1 MSSNGKSLVA
11 KSLAE
16 RGITRR
22 EFLKFCTVL
31 AGALALPSRYGV
43 RIAEA
48 LESKKEKLPV
58 IWLEFQDC
66 AGCSESFTR
75 SYRTSAAQVVL
86 DLISLNYHETL
97 MAAAGTHAEQARE
110 ETIKKGGYLVVVEGA
125 IPTQNYCV
133 IGGKTAEQILLETV
147 KNAVAVVA
155 VGSCSSFGGLPKAH
169 PNPTGARAVTDI
181 VKDKPVLNLP
191 GCPVNGENIT
201 ATLAYY
207 LTFGELPAMDD
218 LHRPLFAYGAL
229 IHDNCPRRAHFDRG
243 EFVREWGDEGHRKGW
258 CLYHMGCKGPIT
270 HANCPLILWNDGT
283 SWPIGSGHP
292 CIGCVEPDFWDRG
305 IYNRVKPQEEAP
317 PAYYPPT
324 IAKNE
329 KQINGTS
336 YAVTGAVVGAAVGA
350 AGALAVAKGKGKKEE
365 GDEKSSDES

>member
-1 MSSNGKSLVA
+1 MGSDEESLVT

-22 EFLKFCTVL
+22 EFLKFCTVM
-31 AGALALPSRYGV
+31 AGVLALPTRYGV

-48 LESKKEKLPV
+48 LEAKKEKLPV

-75 SYRTSAAQVVL
+75 SYQPSAAQVVL

-97 MAAAGTHAEQARE
+97 MAAAGTHAEAARE
-110 ETIKKGGYLVVVEGA
+110 ETIKKSGYLVVVEGA
-125 IPTQNYCV
+125 VPSSEYCV
-133 IGGKTAEQILLETV
+133 IGGKTAEQILLESA
-147 KNAVAVVA
+147 KNAAAVVA

-169 PNPTGARAVTDI
+169 PNPTGARAVMDL
-181 VKDKPVLNLP
+181 VKGKPVLNLP

-201 ATLAYY
+201 ATIAHF
-207 LTFGELPAMDD
+207 LTFGELPAMDK

-229 IHDNCPRRAHFDRG
+229 IHDNCPRRAHFDSD
-243 EFVREWGDEGHRKGW
+243 EFVREWGDKGHKKGW

-270 HANCPLILWNDGT
+270 YSNCPLILWNDGT
-283 SWPIGSGHP
+283 SWPIGSGHG

-305 IYNRVKPQEEAP
+305 IYKQVKIHEVAP
-317 PAYYPPT
+317 PAFYPESA
-324 IAKNE
+324 AKNE
-329 KQINGTS
+329 KKISGTS
-336 YAVTGAVVGAAVGA
+336 YAVTGAVVGAAIGAGA
-350 AGALAVAKGKGKKEE
+350 AAIAKGKSNG
-365 GDEKSSDES
+365 GEKSSDES